1 MPFTI
6 YSADGAASHVPT
18 VDHAA
23 VSPTGNR
30 VIVFLD
36 DGTTEHLFPLLI
48 TRIAV
53 EEPILRAANRP
64 RRRIIQTLFEARGN
78 EKESKDSS

>member
-1 MPFTI
+1 MAMIGDIRTLLSARPFRPFTI
-6 YSADGAASHVPT
+6 YSADAGKLNVPT

-36 DGTTEHLFPLLI
+36 DGTIHHLFPLLI
-48 TRIAV
+48 TRVAV
-53 EEPILRAANRP
+53 DDP
-64 RRRIIQTLFEARGN
+64 TLT
-78 EKESKDSS
+78 

>member
-1 MPFTI
+1 MIADIRKCLSRRPFMPLTI
-6 YSADGAASHVPT
+6 HSADGMAFHVLR

-36 DGTTEHLFPLLI
+36 DDTTEFLF
-48 TRIAV
+48 RC
-53 EEPILRAANRP
+53 
-64 RRRIIQTLFEARGN
+64 
-78 EKESKDSS
+78 

>member
-1 MPFTI
+1 MIAEIRKCLSRRPFMPFTI
-6 YSADGAASHVPT
+6 HSADGTALRVPT

-36 DGTTEHLFPLLI
+36 DGTTEFLFPLLI

-53 EEPILRAANRP
+53 D
-64 RRRIIQTLFEARGN
+64 
-78 EKESKDSS
+78 ESHT

>member
-6 YSADGAASHVPT
+6 HSADGMALRVPT

-36 DGTTEHLFPLLI
+36 DDTTEFLFPLLI
-48 TRIAV
+48 TRV
-53 EEPILRAANRP
+53 SVDESRA
-64 RRRIIQTLFEARGN
+64 
-78 EKESKDSS
+78 

>member
-1 MPFTI
+1 MIAEIRKCLSRRPFLPFTI
-6 YSADGAASHVPT
+6 YSADGMTLPVPS

-36 DGTTEHLFPLLI
+36 DGTTEFLFPLLI
-48 TRIAV
+48 TRVSVA
-53 EEPILRAANRP
+53 
-64 RRRIIQTLFEARGN
+64 
-78 EKESKDSS
+78 ESHT

>member
-1 MPFTI
+1 MIAEIRKCLSRRPFMPFTI
-6 YSADGAASHVPT
+6 HSADGMALPVPT

-36 DGTTEHLFPLLI
+36 DDTTEFLFPLLI
-48 TRIAV
+48 TRV
-53 EEPILRAANRP
+53 SVY
-64 RRRIIQTLFEARGN
+64 
-78 EKESKDSS
+78 ESDT

>member
-1 MPFTI
+1 MIAEIRKCLSRRPFMPFTI
-6 YSADGAASHVPT
+6 YSADGAALRVPT

-36 DGTTEHLFPLLI
+36 DDTTEFLFPLLI
-48 TRIAV
+48 TRV
-53 EEPILRAANRP
+53 SVD
-64 RRRIIQTLFEARGN
+64 
-78 EKESKDSS
+78 ESHT

>member
-1 MPFTI
+1 LISDLLALHFRDDRRDSKVSFAPTVMPFTI
-6 YSADGAASHVPT
+6 HSADGMALPVPT

-36 DGTTEHLFPLLI
+36 DDTTEFLFPLLI
-48 TRIAV
+48 TRV
-53 EEPILRAANRP
+53 SVY
-64 RRRIIQTLFEARGN
+64 
-78 EKESKDSS
+78 ESDT

>member
-1 MPFTI
+1 MIAEIRKCLWRRPFLPFTI
-6 YSADGAASHVPT
+6 HAADGIALHVPT

-36 DGTTEHLFPLLI
+36 DGTTEFVFPLLI
-48 TRIAV
+48 TRV
-53 EEPILRAANRP
+53 SVD
-64 RRRIIQTLFEARGN
+64 
-78 EKESKDSS
+78 ESHT

>member
-1 MPFTI
+1 MIAEIRKCLSRRPFMPFTI
-6 YSADGAASHVPT
+6 HSADGMALRVPT

-36 DGTTEHLFPLLI
+36 DGTTEFLFPLLI
-48 TRIAV
+48 TRVSV
-53 EEPILRAANRP
+53 EESHI
-64 RRRIIQTLFEARGN
+64 
-78 EKESKDSS
+78 